1 MLGTAGYLDGPSR
14 IFKEILRNTPGN
26 DHQCADGRFILR
38 GPSARGGV
46 FNGSKF
52 PKYEADMDIV
62 NVTYFYS

>member
-1 MLGTAGYLDGPSR
+1 MDHRVSLGKSSEHT
-14 IFKEILRNTPGN
+14 GN
-26 DHQCADGRFILR
+26 HHQCADGRFILR
-38 GPSARGGV
+38 GPSARGRV

>member
-1 MLGTAGYLDGPSR
+1 MLGTAGHLDEPSR
-14 IFKEILRNTPGN
+14 IFRNSSEQGN
-26 DHQCADGRFILR
+26 HHQCADGRFILR
-38 GPSARGGV
+38 GPSAKGGV

>member
-1 MLGTAGYLDGPSR
+1 MLGTAGHLDGPRVSLG
-14 IFKEILRNTPGN
+14 IPWNTPEN
-26 DHQCADGRFILR
+26 DHQRADGRFILR
-38 GPSARGGV
+38 GPSVRGGV